1 MSILKRLMKKIF
13 NRTTVCIFGIVVQ
26 VGYFAS
32 LCLGLGFCYNASYLV
47 FQALGVIVSMFI
59 INSDINS
66 SYKIAWI
73 FVIMSF
79 PIFGVMFYIFFGNNS
94 SGRKLRRKM
103 SPYIRAERDLLS
115 QSSFDENVLKN
126 EPFSVYRQADYLKA
140 SGFSVYGGT
149 KSVYLPSGEEKF
161 SALIRELETA
171 EKFIFLEYFIINEG
185 KMWNTILDI
194 LERKAKSG
202 VDVRVIYDDIGC
214 LLTLPVKYEKKL
226 EKRGIKCRVF
236 NKFKPF
242 ISKKLNNRDH
252 RKIFIIDGK
261 TAFTGGINLADEYIN
276 EFEKHGHWKDTAV
289 MLKGRA
295 AHGFT
300 VMFLTMWNY
309 LSGENPENYG
319 NLPDYSEEND
329 GFVIPYCDSPLDDE
343 PVGENVYLNII
354 NNARKYVYITT
365 PYLVIDDEI
374 QNALTLAA
382 KSGVDVRIITPHVPD
397 KWFVHE
403 VSRAHYRKLTS
414 LGVRIFEY
422 YPGFIH
428 SKSFVCDD
436 EIGVVGT
443 INLDYRSLY
452 LHFECAAWLCKAD
465 CIADIKQD
473 FLKTLDECTEIT
485 YDDCLSVNIFVRALR
500 LVLKLFSPLM

>member
-1 MSILKRLMKKIF
+1 MIFLKRLLKKIF
-13 NRTTVCIFGIVVQ
+13 NRTTVCIFGIVIQ
-26 VGYFAS
+26 IGYFAS

-47 FQALGVIVSMFI
+47 FQALGVIVSMLI
-59 INSDINS
+59 VNSDINS
-66 SYKIAWI
+66 SYKISWI
-73 FVIMSF
+73 LVIMSF
-79 PIFGVMFYIFFGNNS
+79 PIFGVMFYIFFGNS
-94 SGRKLRRKM
+94 SSSRKLRRKM
-103 SPYIRAERDLLS
+103 SPYIQAERDLLS
-115 QSSFDENVLKN
+115 NEALDDNTLKN
-126 EPFSVYRQADYLKA
+126 KPFSSARQEDYLRK
-140 SGFSVYGGT
+140 SGFTAYDGT

-161 SALIRELETA
+161 KALLRELETA
-171 EKFIFLEYFIINEG
+171 EKFIYLEYFIINEG

-194 LERKAKSG
+194 LEKKSKSG

-214 LLTLPVKYEKKL
+214 LLTLPVKYEKEL
-226 EKRGIKCRVF
+226 EARGIKCRVF

-252 RKIFIIDGK
+252 RKIFVIDGK

-289 MLKGRA
+289 MLKGKA
-295 AHGFT
+295 ARGFT

-309 LSGENPENYG
+309 LSGENPANYG
-319 NLPDYSEEND
+319 CLPDYCEESD
-329 GFVIPYCDSPLDDE
+329 GLVIPYCDSPLDEE

-365 PYLVIDDEI
+365 PYLVIDDEM

-397 KWFVHE
+397 KWFVHS
-403 VSRAHYRKLTS
+403 VTRAHYRKLTS
-414 LGVRIFEY
+414 LGVKIYEY

-452 LHFECAAWLCKAD
+452 LHFECAAWLCKTNCLD
-465 CIADIKQD
+465 DIKRD
-473 FLKTLDECTEIT
+473 FLKTLDECDEIT
-485 YDDCLSVNIFVRALR
+485 YDDCLSVNVFVRALR
-500 LVLKLFSPLM
+500 LILKLFSPLM

>member
-1 MSILKRLMKKIF
+1 MIHLKRLLKKIF
-13 NRTTVCIFGIVVQ
+13 NRTTICVFGIVVQ
-26 VGYFAS
+26 IGYFAS

-73 FVIMSF
+73 LVIMAF
-79 PIFGVMFYIFFGNNS
+79 PIFGVMFYIFFGNSS

-103 SPYIRAERDLLS
+103 SPYIQAERDMLS
-115 QSSFDENVLKN
+115 KDAQNGDIPENT
-126 EPFSVYRQADYLKA
+126 PYSIARQADYLRK
-140 SGFSVYGGT
+140 SGFPAYCET
-149 KSVYLPSGEEKF
+149 NAVYLPSGEDKF
-161 SALIRELETA
+161 KALLRELESA
-171 EKFIFLEYFIINEG
+171 ESFIYLEYFIINEG
-185 KMWNTILDI
+185 KMWNSILDI

-202 VDVRVIYDDIGC
+202 VDVRLIYDDIGC
-214 LLTLPVKYEKKL
+214 LLTLPVKYEKEL
-226 EKRGIKCRVF
+226 EKRGIKCCVF

-242 ISKKLNNRDH
+242 LTKKLNNRDH

-289 MLKGRA
+289 MLKGKA

-309 LSGENPENYG
+309 LSGENPKNYG
-319 NLPDYSEEND
+319 CLTEYREEGA
-329 GFVIPYCDSPLDDE
+329 GFVVPFCDSPLDDE

-354 NNARKYVYITT
+354 NNARNYVYITT
-365 PYLVIDDEI
+365 PYLVIDDEM

-382 KSGVDVRIITPHVPD
+382 RSGVDVRIITPHVPD
-397 KWFVHE
+397 KWFVHA
-403 VSRAHYRKLTS
+403 VTRAHYRKLTS
-414 LGVRIFEY
+414 LGVRIYEY

-452 LHFECAAWLCKAD
+452 LHFECAAWLCKTD

-473 FLKTLDECTEIT
+473 FFKTLEECDEIT
-485 YDDCLSVNIFVRALR
+485 YDDCLSVNVFVRALR